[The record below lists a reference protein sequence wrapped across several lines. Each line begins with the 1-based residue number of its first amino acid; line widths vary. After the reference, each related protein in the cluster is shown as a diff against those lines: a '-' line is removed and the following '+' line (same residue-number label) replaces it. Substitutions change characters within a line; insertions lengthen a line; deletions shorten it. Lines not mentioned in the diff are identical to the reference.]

1 MFIFMTHAH
10 ARARA
15 DYSAHMVLIM
25 ATSAT
30 HAQASEARNVPISGA
45 YLMLKDACSRIL
57 EDVGLND
64 TEGSVTCLK
73 MAHDF
78 LCLLDNPNQETTE
91 LVSWLC
97 TDLCQVMN
105 EACKPGCKPDKE

>member
-1 MFIFMTHAH
+1 
-10 ARARA
+10 
-15 DYSAHMVLIM
+15 M

-30 HAQASEARNVPISGA
+30 HAQASEARNVSVSGT

-57 EDVGLND
+57 EDAGFKND
-64 TEGSVTCLK
+64 TEGSVICLK

-78 LCLLDNPNQETTE
+78 LCLLDNPNQETTK

-97 TDLCQVMN
+97 TDLCQVIN
-105 EACKPGCKPDKE
+105 EACKPGCKPDKEKVWMDQVP